1 MDTGKLSESERPGKA
16 REIRK
21 SILRCLMDSGRMM
34 ISDISEHCGY
44 SIPTVTKYINTLM
57 EQGLVTAAG
66 KKSLNRGKKPM
77 VYKTRSDARYF
88 VGVDIQSHAL
98 QMCAMDLSGNV
109 IAEDEC
115 LDFVYSNT
123 PPYMEEMCSK
133 TLSFIDNLGI
143 DKDKISFVCFSIS
156 GRIDTN
162 AGISHSA
169 FNFEGDDTPLAETL
183 SEKTGLRVIIENN
196 TRAMTFGEL
205 SLYNKDS
212 LKNFLLVNV
221 NWGLGLGIVLN
232 GEVYCGSNGYAGEF
246 GHMNVYNNEII
257 CHCGK
262 KGCLETEV
270 SGMAMQRHLTERI
283 KNGEASILRNRIANG
298 NELTPSDIITAINR
312 EDPLCIDIIE
322 KMGMELGKQIAN
334 LINLFNPEAVILSG
348 VLSRD
353 SIYFF
358 EAIKS
363 SVRKFSLKL
372 MYKNVRIIQAENPDK
387 TGVLGACLLGRYRFA
402 DEI

>member
-1 MDTGKLSESERPGKA
+1 
-16 REIRK
+16 
-21 SILRCLMDSGRMM
+21 
-34 ISDISEHCGY
+34 
-44 SIPTVTKYINTLM
+44 
-57 EQGLVTAAG
+57 
-66 KKSLNRGKKPM
+66 
-77 VYKTRSDARYF
+77 
-88 VGVDIQSHAL
+88 
-98 QMCAMDLSGNV
+98 
-109 IAEDEC
+109 
-115 LDFVYSNT
+115 
-123 PPYMEEMCSK
+123 MEEMCSK

-298 NELTPSDIITAINR
+298 NELTPSDIISAIR
-312 EDPLCIDIIE
+312 
-322 KMGMELGKQIAN
+322 
-334 LINLFNPEAVILSG
+334 
-348 VLSRD
+348 
-353 SIYFF
+353 
-358 EAIKS
+358 S
-363 SVRKFSLKL
+363 SPSA
-372 MYKNVRIIQAENPDK
+372 VRIAPTFSK
-387 TGVLGACLLGRYRFA
+387 LSCTSVTFFAWLYSRFFA
-402 DEI
+402 ASSATRSRSTPMSLPVVRFRQICSE

>member
-1 MDTGKLSESERPGKA
+1 
-16 REIRK
+16 
-21 SILRCLMDSGRMM
+21 
-34 ISDISEHCGY
+34 
-44 SIPTVTKYINTLM
+44 
-57 EQGLVTAAG
+57 
-66 KKSLNRGKKPM
+66 
-77 VYKTRSDARYF
+77 
-88 VGVDIQSHAL
+88 
-98 QMCAMDLSGNV
+98 
-109 IAEDEC
+109 
-115 LDFVYSNT
+115 
-123 PPYMEEMCSK
+123 MEEMCSK

-283 KNGEASILRNRIANG
+283 KNGEASILRSRIANG
-298 NELTPSDIITAINR
+298 NELTPSDIISAINR

-363 SVRKFSLKL
+363 CVRKFSLKL